1 MGSDRFVCF
10 PKESTSVGAHGT
22 PILILANNRRGPRS
36 EAAPLKQKGERNECG
51 GVPLGFV
58 DGNEIRRREE
68 DVE

>member
-1 MGSDRFVCF
+1 VCF

-36 EAAPLKQKGERNECG
+36 EAAPLSEKGERNECD

-58 DGNEIRRREE
+58 DGNETRGHEE
-68 DVE
+68 NVE